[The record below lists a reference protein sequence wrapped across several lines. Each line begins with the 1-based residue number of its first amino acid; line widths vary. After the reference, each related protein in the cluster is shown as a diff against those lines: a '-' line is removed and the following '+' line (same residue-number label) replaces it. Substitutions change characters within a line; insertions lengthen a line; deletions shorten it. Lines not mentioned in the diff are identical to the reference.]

1 MSNPGRSI
9 LRRGAL
15 TMHES
20 AAPYRALTRLTA
32 PYHALPRL
40 TAYRK
45 EQQKT
50 QQMPLSENNKI

>member
-1 MSNPGRSI
+1 
-9 LRRGAL
+9 
-15 TMHES
+15 MHES
-20 AAPYRALTRLTA
+20 AAPYRALPRLTA

>member
-20 AAPYRALTRLTA
+20 TAPYR
-32 PYHALPRL
+32 ALPRL

-45 EQQKT
+45 MQQKT